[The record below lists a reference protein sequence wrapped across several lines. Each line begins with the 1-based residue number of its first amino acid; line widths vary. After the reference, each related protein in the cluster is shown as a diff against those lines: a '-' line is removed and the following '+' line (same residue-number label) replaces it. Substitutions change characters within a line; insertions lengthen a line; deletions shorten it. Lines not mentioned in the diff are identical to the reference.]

1 MISSEY
7 KEILMMIEQHSWRI
21 NSLISLIKHNE
32 SFYSKFRNT
41 EQSDKAN
48 NENKK
53 YLEQI
58 KNLNSNLKGEFNKLI
73 KLDENDI

>member
-21 NSLISLIKHNE
+21 NSCISLIKHNE
-32 SFYSKFRNT
+32 SFYSKLRNT